1 MRVSVSVERPAW
13 GATLCDAVLD
23 GVYCSICDRW
33 ATLELQTTEG
43 SSTNACADSIKWFAV
58 RKLSRFFE
66 KPYGV
71 VWYAKQ
77 TVIRQRV
84 CTPA

>member
-1 MRVSVSVERPAW
+1 MGMSVSVERSAW
-13 GATLCDAVLD
+13 DATFCDVVLV

-33 ATLELQTTEG
+33 ATLELQTTKG
-43 SSTNACADSIKWFAV
+43 QSTNVCADSIKWFAV

-66 KPYGV
+66 RSYGV

-77 TVIRQRV
+77 TVIREWV
-84 CTPA
+84 FTPA